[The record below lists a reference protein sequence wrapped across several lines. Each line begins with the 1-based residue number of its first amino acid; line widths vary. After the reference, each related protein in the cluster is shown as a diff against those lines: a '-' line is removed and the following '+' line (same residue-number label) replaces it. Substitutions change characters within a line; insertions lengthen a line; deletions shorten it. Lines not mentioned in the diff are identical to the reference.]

1 MKRLVIGILTVLMLI
16 GCGQSY
22 EETKRLSRQ
31 QRLQLARED
40 SAALKIA
47 VMPTLDCLPVF
58 VAKECHLFD
67 SAVDIRLKRFAA
79 QMDCDTALLRGR
91 VEGAFTD
98 LVRAE
103 RMIKSGMPLK
113 YVSSTNAYW
122 LLIGNRQ
129 SRVTQLKHLDDKML
143 AMTRYSA
150 TDMLGD
156 LAVDSA
162 RLKSERVFRIQV
174 NDVNVRLKM
183 LENNVMDA
191 LLLTEPQATQA
202 LLAKHKVLLDTRKLD
217 FHLGVVAFRKEGMD
231 HPKRK
236 QQIEAFMKGYRAACD
251 SINRMGIG
259 HYRQI
264 VKEYYGISNQ
274 TLKALPDTL
283 KYTYALPREKD
294 VEKVREWLHKKQL

>member
-67 SAVDIRLKRFAA
+67 SAVDIRVKRFAA

-113 YVSSTNAYW
+113 YVSSTNADW